1 MIFPENKWKAIFEEE
16 TNKDYFQ
23 NIISFLSLEKEKWE
37 IIFPKEEDI
46 FSAFNYCDLD
56 NLKVVII
63 WQDPY
68 HWENQAHWLSFSVK
82 KWNKLPPSLKN
93 IYKEM
98 KSDLWF
104 DRWDD
109 GDLTNLAKQWI
120 LFLNASLTVKK
131 SSPNSH
137 SKIWWQFFSDNI
149 ISHINDKKTGVIFVL
164 WWNFAIE
171 KEKLIDKNK
180 HFILK
185 SPHPSPFS
193 ARKWFFWSNVF
204 SKINDLLSKKWDKK
218 IDWSL

>member
-1 MIFPENKWKAIFEEE
+1 MIFPENKWKTIFEEE
-16 TNKDYFQ
+16 TNKDYFKD
-23 NIISFLSLEKEKWE
+23 IMSFLCLEKEKWE
-37 IIFPKEEDI
+37 IVFPKEEDI

-56 NLKVVII
+56 NLKVVIL

-137 SKIWWQFFSDNI
+137 SKIWWQDFSDNI
-149 ISHINDKKTGVIFVL
+149 ISHINDKKTGIIFVL

-204 SKINDLLSKKWDKK
+204 SKINYLLSKKWDKE